1 MTAEAVL
8 TQMNRLEQGFPFLLL
23 QRPCTVHD
31 GIDLMEE
38 ADVQTLTAA
47 YTQAAADGRVMSFVP
62 ASGAASR
69 MLKPLLSVL
78 NRYERIDRELILDSL
93 AEEYR

>member
-1 MTAEAVL
+1 LDSRAVSAPMPSNVEL
-8 TQMNRLEQGFPFLLL
+8 TSSISPV
-23 QRPCTVHD
+23 C
-31 GIDLMEE
+31 
-38 ADVQTLTAA
+38 
-47 YTQAAADGRVMSFVP
+47 SFVP